1 MGVKGKGSEELGVR
15 NCGIGLVATLRL
27 IVFATYFCYNFAT
40 YFCYNFATFLL
51 KYLEVSENCSIFA
64 AATTKKS

>member
-40 YFCYNFATFLL
+40 FLL